1 VAISLRNGIKP
12 QKIMIER
19 IKYNFWLLVFV
30 LNTLF
35 FLFFL
40 YQAISFTSVYAYRWL
55 FFLSTPFFTSGIHL
69 LIKSRSTKAEWLSV
83 INFLLTA
90 FLIIYFNALPDAL
103 ETRWTW
109 FIIPV
114 FNQLFINS
122 FDVIWT
128 NQYKLKVVG
137 VAAVSL
143 LWLITCICVLSDFRW
158 FSQIIIPLSISVSL
172 ILLGVILFGTKEEP
186 KP

>member
-1 VAISLRNGIKP
+1 ML
-12 QKIMIER
+12 ER

-128 NQYKLKVVG
+128 NQYKLKVFG
-137 VAAVSL
+137 VSAVTL
-143 LWLITCICVLSDFRW
+143 LWLTTCICVLSNFLW
-158 FSQIIIPLSISVSL
+158 LTNVIIPLSIGVGF
-172 ILLGVILFGTKEEP
+172 ILLGVILIGAKAEP

>member
-1 VAISLRNGIKP
+1 
-12 QKIMIER
+12 MIER

-128 NQYKLKVVG
+128 NQYKLKVFG
-137 VAAVSL
+137 VSAVTL
-143 LWLITCICVLSDFRW
+143 LWLTTCICVLSNFLW
-158 FSQIIIPLSISVSL
+158 LTNVIIPLSIGVG
-172 ILLGVILFGTKEEP
+172 IVVLGVILIGAKAEP

>member
-1 VAISLRNGIKP
+1 ML
-12 QKIMIER
+12 ER

-83 INFLLTA
+83 VNFVLTA
-90 FLIIYFNALPDAL
+90 FLIIYFNAVPDSL

-109 FIIPV
+109 FSIPI
-114 FNQLFINS
+114 FNQLFINT
-122 FDVIWT
+122 FDVLWT
-128 NQYKLKVVG
+128 NEYRFRVLG
-137 VAAVSL
+137 VSTVSV
-143 LWLITCICVLSDFRW
+143 LWVFTTTSILSNINSLVQW
-158 FSQIIIPLSISVSL
+158 VIPLTIITGLVLISVL
-172 ILLGVILFGTKEEP
+172 ILGYNRKKTP
-186 KP
+186 

>member
-1 VAISLRNGIKP
+1 ML
-12 QKIMIER
+12 ER

-30 LNTLF
+30 VNTLF

-128 NQYKLKVVG
+128 NQYKLKVFG
-137 VAAVSL
+137 VSAVTL
-143 LWLITCICVLSDFRW
+143 LWLTTCICVLSNFLW
-158 FSQIIIPLSISVSL
+158 LTNVIIPLSIGVGI
-172 ILLGVILFGTKEEP
+172 ILLGVILIGAKAEP

>member
-1 VAISLRNGIKP
+1 VAIGLRHGIKP
-12 QKIMIER
+12 QKVMLER

-128 NQYKLKVVG
+128 NQYKLKVFG
-137 VAAVSL
+137 VSAVTL
-143 LWLITCICVLSDFRW
+143 LWLTTCICVLSNFLW
-158 FSQIIIPLSISVSL
+158 LTNVIIPLSIGVG
-172 ILLGVILFGTKEEP
+172 IVVLGVILIGAKAEP

>member
-1 VAISLRNGIKP
+1 VAIGLRHGIKP
-12 QKIMIER
+12 QKVMLER

-128 NQYKLKVVG
+128 NQYKLKVFG
-137 VAAVSL
+137 VSAVTL
-143 LWLITCICVLSDFRW
+143 LWLTTCICVLSNFLW
-158 FSQIIIPLSISVSL
+158 LTHVIIPLSIGVGI
-172 ILLGVILFGTKEEP
+172 ILLGVILIGAKAEP

>member
-1 VAISLRNGIKP
+1 
-12 QKIMIER
+12 MIER

-128 NQYKLKVVG
+128 NQYKLKVFG
-137 VAAVSL
+137 VSAVTL
-143 LWLITCICVLSDFRW
+143 LWLTTCICVLSNFLW
-158 FSQIIIPLSISVSL
+158 LTNVIIPLSIGVGI
-172 ILLGVILFGTKEEP
+172 ILLGVILIGAKAEP

>member
-1 VAISLRNGIKP
+1 ML
-12 QKIMIER
+12 ER

-128 NQYKLKVVG
+128 NQYKLKVFG
-137 VAAVSL
+137 VSAVTL
-143 LWLITCICVLSDFRW
+143 LWLTTCICVLSNFLW
-158 FSQIIIPLSISVSL
+158 LTNVIIPLSIGVGI
-172 ILLGVILFGTKEEP
+172 ILLGVILIGAKAEP

>member
-1 VAISLRNGIKP
+1 ML
-12 QKIMIER
+12 ER

-128 NQYKLKVVG
+128 NQYKLKVFG
-137 VAAVSL
+137 VSAVTL
-143 LWLITCICVLSDFRW
+143 LWLTTCICVLSNFLW
-158 FSQIIIPLSISVSL
+158 LTNVIIPLSIGVG
-172 ILLGVILFGTKEEP
+172 IVVLGVILIGAKAEP

>member
-1 VAISLRNGIKP
+1 
-12 QKIMIER
+12 MIER

-83 INFLLTA
+83 VNFLLTA

-128 NQYKLKVVG
+128 NQYKLKVFG
-137 VAAVSL
+137 VSAVTL
-143 LWLITCICVLSDFRW
+143 LWLTTCICVLSNFLW
-158 FSQIIIPLSISVSL
+158 LTNVIIPLSIGVGI
-172 ILLGVILFGTKEEP
+172 ILLGVILIGAKAEP